1 MSKKDWL
8 TGLSIGTL
16 GGMSAQSLKKSPSVY
31 KMKFKRKKESFV
43 ETGKEKYRN
52 MQSARQ
58 ELQRKAKTNTKGKSN
73 MENNQ
78 TTQNQNQNQPKR
90 GGRKLPLA
98 IITGAVI
105 GGAFILIK
113 DPQERQRLKEG
124 SRSTKESVSGFAS
137 EVKEDP
143 SGKKDDI
150 MTRVKRVVNITNE
163 AISTIQEVFN
173 NQGKEITDKVQ
184 DIKEESEE
192 IISTAKDAGEDL
204 QDAGS
209 KAKEAK
215 EELTDSENE
224 AAASSEKED
233 NVVSVNKTR

>member
-1 MSKKDWL
+1 MSKRDWL
-8 TGLSIGTL
+8 TGLSVGALSGI
-16 GGMSAQSLKKSPSVY
+16 SAQSLKKSPSVY
-31 KMKFKRKKESFV
+31 KMKFERKKDNFV

-52 MQSARQ
+52 IQSARQ

-78 TTQNQNQNQPKR
+78 TTQTQNQSKR
-90 GGRKLPLA
+90 GSGRKLPLA

-124 SRSTKESVSGFAS
+124 SRSTKDSVTGFAS

-173 NQGKEITDKVQ
+173 NQGKEISDKVQ

-204 QDAGS
+204 QEAGT

-215 EELTDSENE
+215 DELTESEEE

>member
-8 TGLSIGTL
+8 TGLSIGAL
-16 GGMSAQSLKKSPSVY
+16 SGMSAQSLKKSPSVY
-31 KMKFKRKKESFV
+31 KMKFERKKDNFV

-52 MQSARQ
+52 MQAARQ
-58 ELQRKAKTNTKGKSN
+58 ELQRKAKTNTKGKLN

-78 TTQNQNQNQPKR
+78 TTQNQTQPKR

-124 SRSTKESVSGFAS
+124 SRSTKESVTGFAS

-173 NQGKEITDKVQ
+173 NQGKEISDKVQ

-204 QDAGS
+204 QEAGS

-215 EELTDSENE
+215 EELTDSEDE
-224 AAASSEKED
+224 AAATSNTED